1 MVGFELKHYAALRS
15 CSIFKMSVNL
25 RSNQNE
31 KSMNDSDVEKNYP
44 LSFHVGPAIKC
55 VSVDTIQSNN
65 YYSCCKCPKK
75 VSVITLSIFLH
86 MLV

>member
-1 MVGFELKHYAALRS
+1 M
-15 CSIFKMSVNL
+15 CNMSVNMM
-25 RSNQNE
+25 SNQIE
-31 KSMNDSDVEKNYP
+31 KSMNEIEVEKNDS

-65 YYSCCKCPKK
+65 HYSCCKCQKK
-75 VSVITLSIFLH
+75 VSVITLSIFLY